1 MLAYSLRMADGM
13 KRCAKCGEIKT
24 LAEFHRSASNNSG
37 RASRCKQCRNEQSR
51 QYLARRQL
59 AEARAE
65 ELGRL
70 VEEEQV
76 WSS

>member
-1 MLAYSLRMADGM
+1 MLAYSLRMADVV
-13 KRCAKCGEIKT
+13 KRCAKCGETKT
-24 LAEFHRSASNNSG
+24 LAEFHRNVSNTDG
-37 RASRCKQCRNEQSR
+37 RASRCKKCRNEDSR

-70 VEEEQV
+70 VE
-76 WSS
+76 S

>member
-1 MLAYSLRMADGM
+1 MLAYSLRMAEGM
-13 KRCAKCGEIKT
+13 KRCAKCGESKT
-24 LAEFHRSASNNSG
+24 LAEFHRSMSNRDG
-37 RASRCKQCRNEQSR
+37 RASRCKECRNEDSR

-70 VEEEQV
+70 VD
-76 WSS
+76 S